1 MDDAYAISDDDD
13 DVEGDDDASARADA
27 PGAREG
33 DGGAGAVAADVDDAR
48 RRLSQPFVPP
58 RRAPTPAPAPP
69 PPPPPK
75 VVEDTPMMDD
85 VRAAVRAPALQ
96 SGVVKARARAAAP
109 STSAPSKRAA
119 KEVDTKAPS
128 ATAPA
133 PVRAKTSDDSIVF
146 KVPGK
151 KPTPVATTPAAQI
164 VFRKP
169 AARAPPT
176 MKSTAPPRPPSPVID
191 DEEDAELQLSPV
203 EDFDIEEEDAMAPV
217 GEIKRSPSPESKEEE
232 EARLNVARALVKLE
246 ELKTESEEL
255 VLSSTELLLKTIQST
270 NDYFLLFNPKLFTAL
285 RKYKEEARK
294 ILDEHG
300 KRSTVANAA

>member
-1 MDDAYAISDDDD
+1 LDDAYAISDDDD
-13 DVEGDDDASARADA
+13 DVEGNDDASARVDA

-58 RRAPTPAPAPP
+58 MRAPTPAPAPAP
-69 PPPPPK
+69 PLPTK
-75 VVEDTPMMDD
+75 TIEGTPIMDD

-109 STSAPSKRAA
+109 LTSAPSKRTA

-133 PVRAKTSDDSIVF
+133 PVSAKTSDDSIVF

-151 KPTPVATTPAAQI
+151 KPTPVATKPAAQI

-169 AARAPPT
+169 AARAPP
-176 MKSTAPPRPPSPVID
+176 KSMASPRPPSPVID
-191 DEEDAELQLSPV
+191 DEEEDAELQLSPV

-270 NDYFLLFNPKLFTAL
+270 NDYFLLFNPKLFSAL

-300 KRSTVANAA
+300 ERSTLANAA